1 MSATRRR
8 RHWRSRQAC
17 KPVKVLFKK
26 TEWITVALSARARS
40 ARMLD
45 RASACGAS
53 ARTRDTLLAR
63 TQCRAHE
70 RGQMGTRTGRV
81 VRVVATRQVARVRAC
96 QVCAKRA
103 CASACARSAC
113 AQARCAER
121 VRAGALAG

>member
-63 TQCRAHE
+63 TQCRAHA
-70 RGQMGTRTGRV
+70 RGQTGSRAGRV
-81 VRVVATRQVARVRAC
+81 VRVVATRQVARVQAC
-96 QVCAKRA
+96 SGVREARVRKRVCARRA
-103 CASACARSAC
+103 
-113 AQARCAER
+113 CAER